1 MPPPPSSN
9 ISRFAADIIVGS
21 AEMPE
26 DVSFS
31 GSSGA
36 SGAAAAATASS
47 APAPFASAAI
57 AFLNRASASETREP
71 APDPAAPF
79 SPFLAPRPPNPRP
92 PLALRAW
99 RSSFAAASRERS
111 AKTLASISPIL
122 SRITSSLFASNVPPP
137 SSPET

>member
-31 GSSGA
+31 GSSGEKA

-57 AFLNRASASETREP
+57 AFLNRASASETFFLSP
-71 APDPAAPF
+71 
-79 SPFLAPRPPNPRP
+79 PFLAPRPPNPRP

>member
-26 DVSFS
+26 SAFGS

-36 SGAAAAATASS
+36 IAAATASS
-47 APAPFASAAI
+47 APAPSANAAI
-57 AFLNRASASETREP
+57 AARNRASDSDAALLLPGPPASF
-71 APDPAAPF
+71 A
-79 SPFLAPRPPNPRP
+79 FLSRPPNPRP

-99 RSSFAAASRERS
+99 RSSLAAASRERS
-111 AKTLASISPIL
+111 ARTRASISPIT
-122 SRITSSLFASNVPPP
+122 SRMRSRRAALNVPPP